1 MTRVAAVALG
11 LLAAGA
17 IRCAH
22 GSAPA
27 RTPVVWDLELA
38 GVRAVD
44 QGELKEKLATGERGF
59 FHRLPLVGTPLLYL
73 GDEPRLDPDALEVD
87 RQRIE
92 AYYRERGYYG
102 ARVTGEKVVPLGPDR
117 VRVVLRVEEGRPV
130 VVSIVEVVGLEGAPE
145 AEKALRELPLRA
157 GAVFTEADY
166 DATREEILSALLEEG
181 YATATV
187 EQSAR
192 VVPEDGSATAR
203 YLVEPGPR
211 YAFGPILVTGNA
223 AVSRET
229 IRKQA
234 ALEVK
239 TGRPWK
245 ESKLASARA
254 RVFGLGVFG
263 GVRVGRGTPDPERGI
278 IPVVVAVRE
287 APFRTVRA
295 GPGFGVEATR
305 WEVRGIAGWM
315 HRNAFGG
322 LQRISVDGRA
332 GYAWL
337 PSPWDTTKEAVV
349 GDVTAE
355 FYKPS
360 AVSDRIDFSTR
371 AKVERGIE
379 PAYDF
384 WSQSVRVALPVRLAP
399 RWSFVPSY
407 NIEMYFV
414 NGDLAA
420 GTEESELACQDD
432 RCFLSYFEQRLRW
445 DGVDNPLNPKRGV
458 IAALSLQEGFRIGS
472 YGYGYLR
479 VLPELKAYW
488 SPSARTVLGVRL
500 RVGALVPIDQEAAPP
515 VTARFLGGGS
525 GSMRGFG
532 ATRLSPYAL
541 DAEGGYAP
549 VGGNGLLDGSVELRV
564 SVTESWSGALY
575 VDVGNVSDYD
585 SLPSTWQ
592 GAFDPSFMQW
602 AAGLGLRYATP
613 VGPLRVD
620 GALRIP
626 TQWERGLS
634 WTEGLP
640 PLRGLP
646 EGQNEPIW
654 SFHISLGDSF

>member
-1 MTRVAAVALG
+1 MAAVGLG

-17 IRCAH
+17 VGA
-22 GSAPA
+22 APA
-27 RTPVVWDLELA
+27 GKPVVWDLDLV
-38 GVRAVD
+38 GVEAVD
-44 QGELKEKLATGERGF
+44 RRDLEAKLATAERGLV
-59 FHRLPLVGTPLLYL
+59 HRLPLVGTPLLYM
-73 GDEPRLDPDALEVD
+73 GDEPRLDSDALELD

-92 AYYRERGYYG
+92 AYYRQRGYYG
-102 ARVTGEKVVPLGPDR
+102 ARVVSEEIVAVGPDR
-117 VRVVLRVEEGRPV
+117 VRVVLRVEEGSPV
-130 VVSIVEVVGLEGAPE
+130 LVSTVEVVGLEGAPE
-145 AEKALRELPLRA
+145 AGEELRQLPLRV
-157 GAVFTEADY
+157 GAVFTEDAY
-166 DATREEILSALLEEG
+166 DATRERILSTLLDGG

-192 VVPEDGSATAR
+192 VVPEDGTATAR
-203 YLVEPGPR
+203 YEVVPGPR
-211 YAFGPILVTGNA
+211 FRFGPILVSGTT
-223 AVSRET
+223 AVPRET

-239 TGRPWK
+239 TGQVWK
-245 ESKLASARA
+245 ESKLAKAQA

-263 GVRVGRGTPDPERGI
+263 GVRVGRGKPDPERGL

-295 GPGFGVEATR
+295 GPGFGFEATR
-305 WEVRGIAGWM
+305 WEALAMAGWT
-315 HRNAFGG
+315 HRNAFGE
-322 LQRISVDGRA
+322 LQRISVEGRA

-337 PSPWDTTKEAVV
+337 PNPWDTTKEAVV
-349 GDVTAE
+349 GDLTAE
-355 FYKPS
+355 YYQLG
-360 AVSDRIDFSTR
+360 AVSDRIDFSAR

-384 WSQSVRVALPVRLAP
+384 WSQSVRVALPMRLAP

-407 NIEMYFV
+407 NIELYLV

-420 GTEESELACQDD
+420 GTEESELACLDD

-445 DGVDNPLNPKRGV
+445 DGVDSPLDPRRGV
-458 IAALSLQEGFRIGS
+458 VAALSLQEGFQVGQ
-472 YGYGYLR
+472 YGYGYVR
-479 VLPELKAYW
+479 VLPEVKVYW
-488 SPSARTVLGVRL
+488 SPSARTVLGMRL
-500 RVGALVPIDQEAAPP
+500 RVGALIPVNQATAPP
-515 VTARFLGGGS
+515 VTSRFLGGGP
-525 GSMRGFG
+525 GAMRGFDS
-532 ATRLSPYAL
+532 TRLSPYAL
-541 DAEGGYAP
+541 DETGDYAP

-564 SVTESWSGALY
+564 SVTEEWSAAFY
-575 VDVGNVSDYD
+575 VDMGNVSDYD

-592 GAFDPSFMQW
+592 GAFDPSYMQW

-620 GALRIP
+620 GAIRIP

-634 WTEGLP
+634 WSEGLP
-640 PLRGLP
+640 PLHGLP